1 MIFEILHYHGGGG
14 VVNGNEI
21 LWGGGGLKSRIFV
34 LRKMRMA
41 PKREG
46 IHYEIKDL
54 LNTLLNQ
61 DNLNTVP
68 FYFQQ

>member
-1 MIFEILHYHGGGG
+1 M
-14 VVNGNEI
+14 
-21 LWGGGGLKSRIFV
+21 GGGLKSRIFV

-46 IHYEIKDL
+46 IPYEIKDL